1 MLQKRVFRKSL
12 KRVACC
18 VMGIAVMAAS
28 LTIGGNVS
36 TMQTVEAASTTTVE
50 YLNRGVSAFSTGSGM
65 LVSWRYLASDSTST
79 VFKLY
84 RDNSLIYT
92 SNAGDA
98 TCYLDTAGSSSSSY
112 KVETVVNGSVISTDS
127 PVIQSGSS
135 YKQLNLSRP
144 GSSYMP
150 NDCSVGDVD
159 GDGTYEIFL
168 KWDPSNSKDNS
179 QSGKTSNVYID
190 CYKLDGTRLWRI
202 DLGKNIRAGAHYTQ
216 FLVADF
222 DGDGKAEMTCKTADG
237 TVDGQGNV
245 IGDASKDYRNSK
257 GYVLSGPEY
266 YSLFDGAT
274 GKVLDTVDYEPA
286 RGTVSKWGDSYGNR
300 CDRFLGAV
308 CYFDSNKPSAV
319 TVRGYYTRMT
329 ACAYDVVNDK
339 LVKRWYFDSN
349 DSGNSAAKGNGNHN
363 CMPADVD
370 GDGKQELILGATC
383 LDDNGKILWCSKLGH
398 GDAMHLGDF
407 LPNRSGLELWVCHE
421 VSPYGTT
428 LLDAKTGKQIFRKTA
443 SSDTGRCCADNIWA
457 GNDGAEFWGNGY
469 DILNGSGSTIMS
481 NRPSINFVTY
491 WDGDLERE
499 LLDGNKI
506 MKYQGSSGSKTL
518 VQDSSC
524 TSCNSTKAT
533 PCLSADIFGDWR
545 EEVIWPTSDGTA
557 IRIYATTY
565 DTDYRITTLMHDP
578 QYRNQVAGQN
588 IAYNQPPHASFYL
601 GSDKSLPSKPN
612 VTVRGGS
619 SSSGSSSTTNAPLAA
634 SALVDGGYYMIQNVN
649 SGLYMEVA
657 NGSAE
662 KGANVQ
668 QWGADGAAQHNV
680 WRAEYAGNG
689 YYKLYSQVGDGNTY
703 LLDVTGAKSA
713 NGTNIE
719 IYTDSGS
726 SAQLFK
732 FVKNGDGSYRI
743 YTKASNDGSCV
754 EVTNALTSSGAN
766 VQQWAANGHNCQNW
780 KLTQVD
786 FKVEVEEETPTVEST
801 IKQGAELVN
810 GALYMIKN
818 ANSGLYM
825 EVANGSAENGANVQQ
840 WGADGAANHNT
851 WRAESAGNGYYKLYS
866 QVGDGKTYLLDV
878 TGAKADDGT
887 NIEIYTDSGSDA
899 QLFKFVKNSD
909 GSYKI
914 YTKTSNDASCVEIV
928 NALTS
933 SGANVQQWS
942 DNGHACQN
950 WILTQVVLEEEE
962 EESTQPEVESTIKP
976 ASALEDGAI
985 YMIKN
990 ANSGLYMEVTGGS
1003 AANGTNV
1010 QQWGADGA
1018 ASHNTWRVE
1027 YAGDGYYKLYSQ
1039 VGDGNT
1045 YLLDIA
1051 NGAATNGTNIQI
1063 YSDTNC
1069 DAQLFKFTKNS
1080 DGSYKIYTKVSQD
1093 TSCVEIVNAL
1103 TSSGANVQEWEDNGH
1118 ACQNWYLTK
1127 VEAEKEEE
1135 PSVEESSEAESSESS
1150 SSGSTASTIMSNK
1163 LVHTYTAQTE
1173 YVLNLNDYISDLT
1186 VGDDV
1191 RITAKFAGNTY
1202 YGGGLGA
1209 MSNENGSATWI
1220 CSNYSNDDS
1229 CNASATLD
1237 MTAVYDGTNNIY
1249 IQMWWF
1255 GSGSV
1260 DLYLTIEKL
1269 N

>member
-1 MLQKRVFRKSL
+1 MIQKKAFRNAL
-12 KRVACC
+12 KRLACC
-18 VMGIAVMAAS
+18 VMGIAVMSAS
-28 LTIGGNVS
+28 LTMGGNVS
-36 TMQTVEAASTTTVE
+36 TMQNVEAASTTTVE

-84 RDNSLIYT
+84 RNNSLIYT

-98 TCYLDTAGSSSSSY
+98 TCYLDTSGSSSSSY
-112 KVETVVNGSVISTDS
+112 KVETIVNGSVVSTDL
-127 PVIQSGSS
+127 PVIQSDSS

-144 GSSYMP
+144 GSSYTP

-168 KWDPSNSKDNS
+168 KWDPSDSKDNS
-179 QSGKTSNVYID
+179 KSGTTSNVYID

-245 IGDASKDYRNSK
+245 IGDSSANYRNSK
-257 GYVLSGPEY
+257 GYILSGPEY

-286 RGTVSKWGDSYGNR
+286 RGTVSSWGDSYGNR
-300 CDRFLGAV
+300 VDRFLGAV
-308 CYFDSNKPSAV
+308 CYFDSDTPTAV

-329 ACAYDVVNDK
+329 ACAYDVENDK

-349 DSGNSAAKGNGNHN
+349 NSGCSAAKGNGNHN

-370 GDGKQELILGATC
+370 GDGKQELILGSTC
-383 LDDNGKILWCSKLGH
+383 LDDDGSILWCNKLGH
-398 GDAMHLGDF
+398 GDAMHLGDL

-421 VSPYGTT
+421 VSPYGTS
-428 LLDAKTGKQIFRKTA
+428 LVDAKTGSLIFRTTA
-443 SSDTGRCCADNIWA
+443 SSDTGRCCADNIWS

-469 DILNGSGSTIMS
+469 DILNGSGSAIMS
-481 NRPSINFVTY
+481 NRPSINFLTY

-499 LLDGNKI
+499 LLDSNKI

-601 GSDKSLPSKPN
+601 GSDESLPSKPS

-619 SSSGSSSTTNAPLAA
+619 SSSGSNSGSSTELAA

-649 SGLYMEVA
+649 SGLYMEVEGGTAANSTNVQQWGA
-657 NGSAE
+657 NGASAHNVWRAE
-662 KGANVQ
+662 YAGSGYYKLYSQVGDGNTYLLDVTGAKAADGTNVIIYQESGSNAQQFKFVKNSDSSYRIYTKASSDASCVEIVNALTSSGANVQQWTANDHACQNWYLTQVDYQVEEESSEEESEEVESSEASTLKPASALVDGATYMIQNVNSGLYMEVTGGAATNGTNVQ
-668 QWGADGAAQHNV
+668 QWGADGAASHNT

-703 LLDVTGAKSA
+703 LLD
-713 NGTNIE
+713 
-719 IYTDSGS
+719 
-726 SAQLFK
+726 
-732 FVKNGDGSYRI
+732 
-743 YTKASNDGSCV
+743 
-754 EVTNALTSSGAN
+754 
-766 VQQWAANGHNCQNW
+766 
-780 KLTQVD
+780 
-786 FKVEVEEETPTVEST
+786 
-801 IKQGAELVN
+801 
-810 GALYMIKN
+810 
-818 ANSGLYM
+818 
-825 EVANGSAENGANVQQ
+825 
-840 WGADGAANHNT
+840 
-851 WRAESAGNGYYKLYS
+851 
-866 QVGDGKTYLLDV
+866 
-878 TGAKADDGT
+878 
-887 NIEIYTDSGSDA
+887 
-899 QLFKFVKNSD
+899 
-909 GSYKI
+909 
-914 YTKTSNDASCVEIV
+914 
-928 NALTS
+928 
-933 SGANVQQWS
+933 
-942 DNGHACQN
+942 
-950 WILTQVVLEEEE
+950 
-962 EESTQPEVESTIKP
+962 
-976 ASALEDGAI
+976 
-985 YMIKN
+985 
-990 ANSGLYMEVTGGS
+990 
-1003 AANGTNV
+1003 
-1010 QQWGADGA
+1010 
-1018 ASHNTWRVE
+1018 
-1027 YAGDGYYKLYSQ
+1027 
-1039 VGDGNT
+1039 
-1045 YLLDIA
+1045 IA
-1051 NGAATNGTNIQI
+1051 NGLSTNGTNIQI

-1080 DGSYKIYTKVSQD
+1080 DGSYKIYTKVSAD

-1118 ACQNWYLTK
+1118 VCQNWYVTL
-1127 VEAEKEEE
+1127 VEETAEEE
-1135 PSVEESSEAESSESS
+1135 ASATE
-1150 SSGSTASTIMSNK
+1150 SSGSTTSSVLSNSHVYTYAS
-1163 LVHTYTAQTE
+1163 QTE
-1173 YVLNLNDYISDLT
+1173 YSLNLNDYISDLN

-1191 RITAKFAGNTY
+1191 RITANFAGNTY

-1220 CSNYSNDDS
+1220 ASTYSSDDS

-1237 MTAVYDGTNNIY
+1237 MTAAYDGTNNVY
-1249 IQMWWF
+1249 VQMWWF
-1255 GSGSV
+1255 GGGSV